1 MKQGY
6 FTPQSV
12 TWRIHSD
19 AAMFV
24 GGIRA
29 LLEQALHPEAM
40 AGVAAHSNFREDAWG
55 RLQRTGDY
63 VSTLTF
69 GTKDEADTLSSRV
82 RKVHAKL
89 NLDQQ
94 ELLLWVHMAMVDA
107 FLDTAIRSGLKL
119 SSAEQDEYVNEM
131 LIFAELVGIDVG
143 SVPRTVGQMNNYF
156 NEIKPKLMA
165 TDDAKRAA
173 LFIAL
178 PPLPPLLRF
187 GTPIAPLW
195 SGITSLAAASLP
207 RWAKQLYGWPSLPGQ
222 IQATDVA
229 LKTTRKALLLMP
241 VSFRQPPQ
249 LKSAL
254 QRIKEDNP
262 GKSEQQSDV
271 TAK

>member
-1 MKQGY
+1 MSNGY
-6 FTPQSV
+6 FSPNSV
-12 TWRIHSD
+12 TWRVHADPS
-19 AAMFV
+19 MFV

-69 GTKDEADTLSSRV
+69 GTKEDADALASRV

-107 FLDTAIRSGLKL
+107 FIDTAIRSGMNLTA
-119 SSAEQDEYVNEM
+119 AECDDYVNEM
-131 LIFAELVGIDVG
+131 VTFALLVGIEES
-143 SVPRTVGQMNNYF
+143 SVPRSMGQLENYF
-156 NEIKPKLMA
+156 SEVMPKLSA
-165 TDDAKRAA
+165 SDDAKRAA
-173 LFIAL
+173 IFIAL

-195 SGITSLAAASLP
+195 GGITSLAAAALP
-207 RWAKQLYGWPSLPGQ
+207 RWARKLYGWPSFPGQ
-222 IQATDVA
+222 TQATDLV
-229 LKTTRKALLLMP
+229 LKTTRSALALMP
-241 VSFRQPPQ
+241 ESFRQPPQ
-249 LKSAL
+249 LKSAM
-254 QRIKEDNP
+254 QRFA
-262 GKSEQQSDV
+262 G
-271 TAK
+271 AK